1 MTVDKKV
8 IYWLASHEALNYSWH
23 KISDNDEVAHADSE
37 TFNRNG
43 GIKNNGGIGVCQ
55 LR

>member
-8 IYWLASHEALNYSWH
+8 IYRLASHEALNHSWR
-23 KISDNDEVAHADSE
+23 KISDDDEVAHADSE
-37 TFNRNG
+37 TFNCNG
-43 GIKNNGGIGVCQ
+43 GIKNHGGIGVCQ